1 MILDEI
7 IQCWSPF
14 QKHPVLRVAAVIT
27 AGLGALLWA
36 MFPEAPP
43 SPLDLS
49 GLLILAAVLSLVVRR
64 SLGQVWR
71 LRQAARFFRPS
82 RGSLNPKR

>member
-1 MILDEI
+1 MIFDEI

-14 QKHPVLRVAAVIT
+14 QKYPVLRVAAVIT
-27 AGLGALLWA
+27 VGLDALLWA

-49 GLLILAAVLSLVVRR
+49 ALLILAAMVSLVVWR

-71 LRQAARFFRPS
+71 LRQVARFFRPP
-82 RGSLNPKR
+82 RGAPEPKR